1 MEDVIGRRWLS
12 DLHSFIYWFGWLQ
25 DVSVC
30 SFSPKAP
37 VVKIST
43 IASEIL
49 LLRIAMWQGGGNDE
63 TKENFD
69 FANKMYA
76 LVLLQGPLRLK

>member
-43 IASEIL
+43 IAPEIL
-49 LLRIAMWQGGGNDE
+49 LLRIAVWHGGGNVA
-63 TKENFD
+63 KENFD
-69 FANKMYA
+69 FAGCTHWCCCR
-76 LVLLQGPLRLK
+76 VLFG